1 MPRGGARPGT
11 GGARPGSGRKKA
23 AVEDNVRAHIKAA
36 MTDEDLRAIW
46 AKIVEMAT
54 KGSEKHTQILMSY
67 YYGKPKE
74 NEGQPT
80 EMIISVKRTG

>member
-1 MPRGGARPGT
+1 MAKPKGGARPG
-11 GGARPGSGRKKA
+11 AGRKKQA
-23 AVEDNVRAHIKAA
+23 IEDNVKAHIKAA
-36 MTDEDLRAIW
+36 MTDADLKAIW
-46 AKIVEMAT
+46 QKIVEMS
-54 KGSEKHTQILMSY
+54 KSGSEKHTQILMSY

>member
-1 MPRGGARPGT
+1 MAKPRGGARPG
-11 GGARPGSGRKKA
+11 AGRKPN
-23 AVEDNVRAHIKAA
+23 AVEDNVKAHIKAA
-36 MTDEDLRAIW
+36 MTDADLRAIW
-46 AKIVEMAT
+46 QKIVEMAKT
-54 KGSEKHTQILMSY
+54 GSEKHTQILMSY

>member
-1 MPRGGARPGT
+1 VRPN
-11 GGARPGSGRKKA
+11 SGRKRM
-23 AVEDNVRAHIKAA
+23 AVEDNVKAHIKAA
-36 MTDEDLRAIW
+36 MTDEDLRKIW
-46 AKIVEMAT
+46 AKIVEMAA
-54 KGSEKHTQILMSY
+54 KGSEKHTQILMNY